1 MKFQKDPSRARMI
14 ALLSGAS
21 QVAIDEISCEGI
33 GARERHLVEAV
44 RDELADIVRAAHHS
58 EVGEEAPA
66 LDEIA
71 ERIGGALRR
80 LNSQGLYLYAQP
92 RLDGPIG
99 AMSEHGGGQETHTVL
114 IRAIRAQQAA
124 A

>member
-1 MKFQKDPSRARMI
+1 MI

-71 ERIGGALRR
+71 ERIGGALRK
-80 LNSQGLYLYAQP
+80 LNSRELYLYAQP
-92 RLDGPIG
+92 RLDGPVG
-99 AMSEHGGGQETHTVL
+99 ARSEHGGGQGTHTVL